1 MEDRLVNA
9 TIGIL
14 FFGILLVHFIRA
26 ANAWVAAVER
36 IQAPVVILT
45 DEGVDT
51 LDDDE
56 LGAEWN

>member
-14 FFGILLVHFIRA
+14 FFGILLVHFIRT